1 MNKFFE
7 IDLPKWPA
15 IRVIGKSV
23 TTDQAKDI
31 IFKCD
36 DFLTDCWGYSGGNN
50 QDFKKWYR
58 ELAGLDLVKEIDEEA
73 EDKFFES
80 LGVLSPKLEYLG
92 IDLASSCYVGGPT
105 GWCNVDGTIAL
116 ESKNVG
122 KWPSVAEV
130 FAEWK
135 MIAEAFPFLDLT
147 CTLYSGEYCEENI
160 KPIVT
165 YVVKDGAVTIEEP
178 AAEEPVIFK
187 DVDFNFINRKEQGLP
202 QDWCEE
208 FAKRVKSV
216 VDTIK
221 K

>member
-1 MNKFFE
+1 MKKFF
-7 IDLPKWPA
+7 DFSLPKWPA

-23 TTDQAKDI
+23 TTAQAKEI

-50 QDFKKWYR
+50 QDFKNWYR
-58 ELAGLDLVKEIDEEA
+58 EASGLVFMKDSDEET
-73 EDKFFES
+73 EDKFYES
-80 LGVLSPKLEYLG
+80 LGILAPKLEYLG

-130 FAEWK
+130 FVEWQ

-147 CTLYSGEYCEENI
+147 CTLYSGEYMEEDI
-160 KPIVT
+160 KPLVT

-178 AAEEPVIFK
+178 ATEETVVFK
-187 DVDFNFINRKEQGLP
+187 DVDFDFINLKEQGLP
-202 QDWCEE
+202 QDWYEE
-208 FAKRVKSV
+208 FAVIVKSA
-216 VDTIK
+216 VDLIK